1 MFELRRPSLR
11 LAMALALG
19 AVSFV
24 EVQALASTLE
34 GQARL
39 REQVIRTLRQA
50 TESARP
56 ALAAQIGP
64 GGGKAWEDAM
74 REARARGLAAE
85 AAVLDLEGH
94 RLGSTA
100 IPPRISDSLSREDA
114 EILRADGTLTL
125 GPVMGESSRLLTYL
139 GLRSGDERVALL
151 LAAPVPEL
159 VEDLRQRRPLF
170 VAHGIAILLLLV
182 ATALVLFPSGEPP
195 RRSAALGAY
204 QEAIERLQQRSERDR
219 AHLRRVEEDLED
231 AAALARS
238 GELAAGIAH
247 EVRNGL
253 GTIVGY
259 ARLAERGALP
269 VESIEAVE
277 AIRQEC
283 DTLESVITRFVDF
296 VRDEKL
302 NRASFDLSRTL
313 RRVVARESRNRTTT
327 VSTDLPE
334 AEAPAAF
341 DGDEDLLERALEN
354 LVRNALDAAG
364 PEGHVE
370 LRLTRDATAFFV
382 IVADDGPG
390 LVHADGQQPR
400 PFLSTKPRGLGLG
413 LPIAVK
419 ITRLH
424 GGDLVLSNREPH
436 GLTVTLRLPL
446 PAQTST

>member
-11 LAMALALG
+11 LAMALAV
-19 AVSFV
+19 AVVSFV
-24 EVQALASTLE
+24 EFQSLAATLE
-34 GQARL
+34 AQARL

-50 TESARP
+50 TERARP
-56 ALAAQIGP
+56 ALTAQIAP

-74 REARARGLAAE
+74 LEARARGLAAE
-85 AAVLDLEGH
+85 AAVLDLQGR
-94 RLGSTA
+94 RLAATT
-100 IPPRISDSLSREDA
+100 IPPRTSGSLSREDN
-114 EILRADGTLTL
+114 EVLRAEGTLTL

-139 GLRSGDERVALL
+139 GLVSGDQRVALL

-159 VEDLRQRRPLF
+159 VEDLRQRRPLL
-170 VAHGIAILLLLV
+170 VAHGVAIVLLLI

-195 RRSAALGAY
+195 QRSAALGAY
-204 QEAIERLQQRSERDR
+204 QEAIERLQQRSERER
-219 AHLRRVEEDLED
+219 AHLQRVEEDLED

-269 VESIEAVE
+269 EDSRQAVE
-277 AIRQEC
+277 AIREEC

-302 NRASFDLSRTL
+302 NRAAFDLSRTL
-313 RRVVARESRNRTTT
+313 RRVVARESRNRKTSVNTE
-327 VSTDLPE
+327 LPE
-334 AEAPAAF
+334 APAMF

-370 LRLTRDATAFFV
+370 LRLTQDASAFFV

-390 LVHADGQQPR
+390 LVHRDGAEPR

-413 LPIAVK
+413 LPIALK

-424 GGDLVLSNREPH
+424 GGDLVLGKREPH
-436 GLTVTLRLPL
+436 GLLVTLRLPL
-446 PAQTST
+446 SAQTPV